1 MGTSIVITS
10 WNGKERLKISLPSIM
25 HAWES
30 HPEVIREIIV
40 VDDASSDDTEEFL
53 RLQFPQIRMIKNKQN
68 RGFIYSSNK
77 GVHEAREDIAV
88 LLNNDVTVSNNFLDA
103 VIPHFDDSSVFAVTF
118 RSLGDDEKTFREGGK
133 SMVFSLGFPHIRH
146 ALRHQAENNKYSLYA
161 VGGHCAVRKQMFL
174 ALGGFDELFH
184 PGYWEDVDISWRAWK
199 NGWKVLYEPES
210 VVYHKEISTMKTSFK
225 RFTLKTIKAR
235 NRLLFIWK
243 NISSPFLMSE
253 HIFFLVIRTV
263 TSIITLDIYFYPA
276 LFSALRLLPLVFK
289 RRKTEEFNGNMS
301 DRTTIRIGKD

>member
-25 HAWES
+25 HAWDS
-30 HPEVIREIIV
+30 RPEVIREIIV
-40 VDDASSDDTEEFL
+40 IDDASSDDTEEFL

-103 VIPHFDDSSVFAVTF
+103 VIPHFEDSSVFAVTF

-146 ALRHQAENNKYSLYA
+146 ALRQKEKQTPRLYY
-161 VGGHCAVRKQMFL
+161 CL
-174 ALGGFDELFH
+174 
-184 PGYWEDVDISWRAWK
+184 
-199 NGWKVLYEPES
+199 
-210 VVYHKEISTMKTSFK
+210 
-225 RFTLKTIKAR
+225 
-235 NRLLFIWK
+235 
-243 NISSPFLMSE
+243 
-253 HIFFLVIRTV
+253 
-263 TSIITLDIYFYPA
+263 
-276 LFSALRLLPLVFK
+276 
-289 RRKTEEFNGNMS
+289 
-301 DRTTIRIGKD
+301 